1 MDNNNKIVEYVKQ
14 WVKLDNEMR
23 HLREEANKRRN
34 IKDNISKSLLNL
46 MKNNEIDS
54 FDIKDGRLESVTRK
68 TKKPISK
75 KMLQN
80 ILSKYYQGDTT
91 KANKLNT
98 FILEN
103 REEISKDILT
113 RKVDKN

>member
-1 MDNNNKIVEYVKQ
+1 MDNKNAIIEYVKQ

-23 HLREEANKRRN
+23 QLRDEVTSRR
-34 IKDNISKSLLNL
+34 KLKENISNSLLNL

-54 FDIKDGRLESVTRK
+54 FDIKNGRLESTTRT

-80 ILSKYYQGDTT
+80 ILSKYYKGDDA
-91 KANKLNT
+91 KANELNN

-103 REEISKDILT
+103 REEVSKEILT

>member
-1 MDNNNKIVEYVKQ
+1 MRQLRNEITSRRKIKE
-14 WVKLDNEMR
+14 
-23 HLREEANKRRN
+23 
-34 IKDNISKSLLNL
+34 NISNSLLNL

-54 FDIKDGRLESVTRK
+54 FDIKNGRLESTTRT

-80 ILSKYYQGDTT
+80 ILSKYYKGDDAQ
-91 KANKLNT
+91 ANELNN

-103 REEISKDILT
+103 REEVSKEILT

>member
-1 MDNNNKIVEYVKQ
+1 MENKNTIVEYVKQ

-23 HLREEANKRRN
+23 QLQNEIASRR
-34 IKDNISKSLLNL
+34 KLKETVSTSLLNL
-46 MKNNEIDS
+46 MKNSEIDS
-54 FDIKDGRLESVTRK
+54 FDIKNGRLEYITRT

-80 ILSKYYQGDTT
+80 ILSKYYKGDNA
-91 KANKLNT
+91 KANELNN

-103 REEISKDILT
+103 REEVSKEILT
-113 RKVDKN
+113 RKVDKS

>member
-1 MDNNNKIVEYVKQ
+1 MDNKNAIVEYVKQ

-23 HLREEANKRRN
+23 QLRDEVTSRR
-34 IKDNISKSLLNL
+34 KLKENISNSLLHL

-54 FDIKDGRLESVTRK
+54 FDIKNGRLESTTRT

-80 ILSKYYQGDTT
+80 ILSKYYKGDDA
-91 KANKLNT
+91 KANELNN

-103 REEISKDILT
+103 REEVSKEILT

>member
-1 MDNNNKIVEYVKQ
+1 MDNKNAIVEYVKQ
-14 WVKLDNEMR
+14 WVKIDNEMR
-23 HLREEANKRRN
+23 QLRDEITSRRK
-34 IKDNISKSLLNL
+34 IKENISNSLLNL

-54 FDIKDGRLESVTRK
+54 FDIKNGRLESTTRK

-80 ILSKYYQGDTT
+80 ILSKYYKGDNA
-91 KANKLNT
+91 KANELNN

-103 REEISKDILT
+103 REEVSKEILT

>member
-1 MDNNNKIVEYVKQ
+1 MDNKNAIVEYVKQ

-23 HLREEANKRRN
+23 QLRDEITSRR
-34 IKDNISKSLLNL
+34 KLKENISNSLLNL

-54 FDIKDGRLESVTRK
+54 FDIKNGRLESTTRT

-80 ILSKYYQGDTT
+80 ILSKYYKGDDA
-91 KANKLNT
+91 KANELNN

-103 REEISKDILT
+103 REEVSKEVLT

>member
-1 MDNNNKIVEYVKQ
+1 MDNKNAIVEYVKQ

-23 HLREEANKRRN
+23 QLRDEVTSRR
-34 IKDNISKSLLNL
+34 KLKENISNSLLNL

-54 FDIKDGRLESVTRK
+54 FDIKNGRLESTTRT

-80 ILSKYYQGDTT
+80 ILSKYYKGDDA
-91 KANKLNT
+91 KANELNN

-103 REEISKDILT
+103 REEVSKEILT

>member
-1 MDNNNKIVEYVKQ
+1 MENKNAIVEYVKQ

-23 HLREEANKRRN
+23 QLRDELTSRR
-34 IKDNISKSLLNL
+34 KLKENISNSLLNL

-54 FDIKDGRLESVTRK
+54 FDIKNGRLESTTRT

-80 ILSKYYQGDTT
+80 ILSKYYKGNDA
-91 KANKLNT
+91 KANELNN

-103 REEISKDILT
+103 REEVSKEILT

>member
-68 TKKPISK
+68 TKNRYQK
-75 KMLQN
+75 KCYKTFFQN
-80 ILSKYYQGDTT
+80 I
-91 KANKLNT
+91 
-98 FILEN
+98 I
-103 REEISKDILT
+103 
-113 RKVDKN
+113 KVTLQKQMN

>member
-1 MDNNNKIVEYVKQ
+1 MDNKNAIVEYVKQ

-23 HLREEANKRRN
+23 QLRDELTSRR
-34 IKDNISKSLLNL
+34 KLKENISNSLLNL

-54 FDIKDGRLESVTRK
+54 FDIKNGRLESTTRT

-80 ILSKYYQGDTT
+80 ILSKYYKGNDA
-91 KANKLNT
+91 KANELNN
-98 FILEN
+98 FILQN
-103 REEISKDILT
+103 REEVSKEILT

>member
-1 MDNNNKIVEYVKQ
+1 MENKNTIVDHVKQ

-23 HLREEANKRRN
+23 QLRQEITNRRK
-34 IKDNISKSLLNL
+34 IKENISNSLLSL
-46 MKNNEIDS
+46 MKNNEIDG
-54 FDIKDGRLESVTRK
+54 FDIKNGRLESTTRK

-80 ILSKYYQGDTT
+80 ILSKYYQGDNT
-91 KANKLNT
+91 KASEINN

-103 REEISKDILT
+103 REEVTKEILT

>member
-1 MDNNNKIVEYVKQ
+1 MDNKNTIVDYVKQ

-23 HLREEANKRRN
+23 QLRDEVNKRRK
-34 IKDNISKSLLNL
+34 IKDNISSSLISL

-54 FDIKDGRLESVTRK
+54 FDIKNGKLESVTRT

-75 KMLQN
+75 KMLHN
-80 ILSKYYQGDTT
+80 ILAKYYQGDST
-91 KANKLNT
+91 KANELNT

-103 REEISKDILT
+103 REEVSKEILT
-113 RKVDKN
+113 RKIDKS

>member
-1 MDNNNKIVEYVKQ
+1 MDNKNAIVEYVKQ

-23 HLREEANKRRN
+23 QLRDEVTSRR
-34 IKDNISKSLLNL
+34 KLKENISNSLLNL

-54 FDIKDGRLESVTRK
+54 FDIKNGRLESTTRT

-80 ILSKYYQGDTT
+80 ILSKYYKGDDA
-91 KANKLNT
+91 KANELNN

-103 REEISKDILT
+103 REEVSKEVLT

>member
-1 MDNNNKIVEYVKQ
+1 MDNKNAIVEYVKQ

-23 HLREEANKRRN
+23 QLRDEITSRR
-34 IKDNISKSLLNL
+34 KLKENISNSLLNL

-54 FDIKDGRLESVTRK
+54 FDIKNGRLESTTRT

-80 ILSKYYQGDTT
+80 ILSKYYKGDDA
-91 KANKLNT
+91 KANELNN

-103 REEISKDILT
+103 REEVSKEILT

>member
-1 MDNNNKIVEYVKQ
+1 MENKNAIVDYVKQ
-14 WVKLDNEMR
+14 WIKLDNEMR
-23 HLREEANKRRN
+23 QLRDEVTSRR
-34 IKDNISKSLLNL
+34 KLKENISNSLLNL
-46 MKNNEIDS
+46 MKNNDIDS
-54 FDIKDGRLESVTRK
+54 FDIKNGRLESSTRT

-80 ILSKYYQGDTT
+80 ILSKYYKGDDA
-91 KANKLNT
+91 KANELNS

-103 REEISKDILT
+103 REEVSKEILT